1 MGDLITTVGT
11 GESQS
16 VTMFNFGNATVR
28 VCKDSEGE
36 PWFVAKDVCEYF
48 GESNYRRAVSSLDQ
62 EEKGVSQINTPG
74 GIQSMTVV
82 NESGLYGLLFAMQPT
97 KARGV
102 TEQYIIER
110 QEKLSKFKKWVTS
123 EVLPEI
129 RKNGAYVAAAP
140 SESLEELTK
149 RALQGL
155 EAAIARQ
162 KLQLAEQRKQLEL
175 QAPDVEYCN
184 EVLCANNLHT
194 VNSIATHLGISAM
207 RLNKFLIDEDWIYKQ
222 GGVYYPSSK
231 IRGKN
236 YADFHVIPYVN
247 RDGETLTREHLKWT
261 ELGRRA
267 IIDLWNKKKMQ
278 SA

>member
-1 MGDLITTVGT
+1 MQNPNSIGAGEIQPVEVIRNAEVLGREFQIYGT
-11 GESQS
+11 EEYPL
-16 VTMFNFGNATVR
+16 F
-28 VCKDSEGE
+28 K
-36 PWFVAKDVCEYF
+36 AKDVADCL
-48 GESNYRRAVSSLDQ
+48 GIQNVSQFLKDVD
-62 EEKGVSQINTPG
+62 EDEKGIFLIYTPG
-74 GIQSMTVV
+74 GEQQSWCLTE
-82 NESGLYGLLFAMQPT
+82 NGLYEVLM
-97 KARGV
+97 
-102 TEQYIIER
+102 
-110 QEKLSKFKKWVTS
+110 LSRKPIAKEFKKKVK
-123 EVLPEI
+123 EILHEI
-129 RKNGAYVAAAP
+129 RTNGAYVHAAP

-155 EAAIARQ
+155 NAAIERQ

-175 QAPDVEYCN
+175 QAPDVEYCQ
-184 EVLCANNLHT
+184 EVLSANNLHT

-222 GGVYYPSSK
+222 GQIYYPSSK

-261 ELGRRA
+261 GSGRRA
-267 IIDLWNKKKMQ
+267 IIELWNKKKMQ

>member
-1 MGDLITTVGT
+1 MQNPNNAGA
-11 GESQS
+11 GEIQS
-16 VTMFNFGNATVR
+16 VAVIRNAEVLGREFQIYGTAENPLFLATDVAELIEHSNVSAMISSIDDDEKEYRKQSLENYSAGNPN
-28 VCKDSEGE
+28 K
-36 PWFVAKDVCEYF
+36 WFLTK
-48 GESNYRRAVSSLDQ
+48 N
-62 EEKGVSQINTPG
+62 
-74 GIQSMTVV
+74 
-82 NESGLYGLLFAMQPT
+82 GLYEVLM
-97 KARGV
+97 
-102 TEQYIIER
+102 
-110 QEKLSKFKKWVTS
+110 LSRKPIAKEFKKKVK
-123 EVLPEI
+123 EILHEI
-129 RKNGAYVAAAP
+129 RTNGAYVAASP

-175 QAPDVEYCN
+175 QAPDVEYCQ
-184 EVLCANNLHT
+184 EVLSANNLHT

-222 GGVYYPSSK
+222 GQIYYPSSK

-261 ELGRRA
+261 ESGRRA
-267 IIDLWNKKKMQ
+267 IIELWNKKKMQ